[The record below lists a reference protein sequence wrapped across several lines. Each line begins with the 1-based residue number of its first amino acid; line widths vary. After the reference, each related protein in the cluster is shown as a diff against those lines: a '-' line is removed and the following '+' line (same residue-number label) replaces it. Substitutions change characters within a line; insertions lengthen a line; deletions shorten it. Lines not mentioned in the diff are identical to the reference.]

1 MRLTAGS
8 TELGLTIDGY
18 QYPENPDNKHDA
30 NWLFIRIELAH
41 PDGGTSKVEPALL
54 TWEVE
59 TLAGWLEAAASGAA
73 EPPELSFT
81 ESALS
86 FALLP
91 EYGAVR
97 AIIDR
102 GEFEATFM
110 AEPAMLQAAAAS
122 LREQLARYPKR

>member
-18 QYPENPDNKHDA
+18 QYPENADNEHDA
-30 NWLFIRIELAH
+30 NWLFIRIELSH

-59 TLAGWLEAAASGAA
+59 TLAGWLEAVASGASDR
-73 EPPELSFT
+73 PELSFT
-81 ESALS
+81 EPVLS
-86 FALLP
+86 FALMP
-91 EYGAVR
+91 EYGALR

-110 AEPAMLQAAAAS
+110 AEPEMLRAAAAS
-122 LREQLARYPKR
+122 LREQLSRYPRR